1 MTEIPAAPAD
11 AGESLVAVLRGAC
24 RPRDLAAATWDP
36 LIRQARSLNLL
47 GRLAAVLDDRHRL
60 AEVPERPR
68 AHLVAARI
76 VAEKHARDV
85 RWEVQCIRKSL
96 AETWVP
102 IILLKGAAYCVA
114 DLPPARGRVFTDVDI
129 MVPKERLDDVEK
141 ALLRDGWI
149 FGKTTVYDQ
158 RYYRTWMHQLPP
170 LMHFRR
176 GTLIDVH
183 HTIVP
188 ETARAAVTG
197 RTLIDAAIGVPG
209 TTDLYVLAPADMVL
223 HSAVHLFNEGEFG
236 NGLRDLF
243 DLDALLTH
251 FGSDPGFAA
260 TLVARANELGLTRPL
275 GYALR
280 HLDSIL
286 GRAIGEPALRAAVH
300 SVEDLPGRIAASL
313 MTRVLRPPRHGR
325 SDLATMAAHFGL
337 YVRGHALRMPLRLLV
352 PHLLRKTFRRAS
364 EA

>member
-1 MTEIPAAPAD
+1 MAEAVPART
-11 AGESLVAVLRGAC
+11 GGGAALIALMRNTC
-24 RPRDLAAATWDP
+24 RPRDLPAATWDP
-36 LIRQARSLNLL
+36 LIRQARRTNLL
-47 GRLAAVLDDRHRL
+47 GRLCAELESRGAL

-68 AHLVAARI
+68 THLVAARI
-76 VAEKHARDV
+76 LADKHARDV

-96 AETWVP
+96 AETGVP
-102 IILLKGAAYCVA
+102 IVLLKGAAYCVA
-114 DLPPARGRVFTDVDI
+114 GLPPAKGRMFTDVDI
-129 MVPKERLDDVEK
+129 LVPKERLGDVES

-149 FGKTTVYDQ
+149 FGKNVPYDQ
-158 RYYRTWMHQLPP
+158 HYYRTWMHQLPP

-176 GTLIDVH
+176 GTLVDVH

-188 ETARAAVTG
+188 ETARTAVAG
-197 RTLIDAAIGVPG
+197 RTLIEDAIGVAG

-243 DLDALLTH
+243 DLDALLGH
-251 FGSDPGFAA
+251 FGRDPGFAA
-260 TLVARANELGLTRPL
+260 TLATRARELGLARPL

-280 HLDSIL
+280 HLESIL
-286 GRAIGEPALRAAVH
+286 GRAIDDPVLRDAAQ
-300 SVEDLPGRIAASL
+300 SVDDLPGRIAASL
-313 MTRVLRPPRHGR
+313 MARALRPSRQGR
-325 SDLATMAAHFGL
+325 PDLATMAAQFGL

-352 PHLLRKTFRRAS
+352 PHLLRKTFRRTS